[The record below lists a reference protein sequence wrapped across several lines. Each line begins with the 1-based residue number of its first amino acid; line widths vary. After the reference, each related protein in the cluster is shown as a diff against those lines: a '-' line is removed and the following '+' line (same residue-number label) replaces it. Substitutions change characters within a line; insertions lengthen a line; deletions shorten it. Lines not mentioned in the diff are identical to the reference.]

1 MKELI
6 NIIAELKA
14 PKDQFNAAGKYR
26 YRTQEGILEAVK
38 PLIKKYECLLFL
50 SDEIKELQV
59 PYVYHEER
67 NSGNGRYTID
77 YNGSRV
83 YIESTATIVNSAGE
97 SISVKGI
104 AREDVAKYG
113 MAPSQLTGAASSYA
127 RKYALNG
134 LFCIDDT
141 KDDDTEVNVK
151 VSETKPWESKA
162 KKEQEQP
169 QVVLDDYFT
178 KALSELAKCE
188 KQADV
193 ITVNDNYLNL
203 IPKEQMK
210 EYEEKRNAIYRSL
223 PA

>member
-38 PLIKKYECLLFL
+38 PLLKKYECLLFL

-141 KDDDTEVNVK
+141 KDDD
-151 VSETKPWESKA
+151 ETNTHGKEQPTQQPTPTPQPTPTATYQMAISALKACTTAAETIQVCKTWESRLGDQVEAFKNECRAMYNKLSKA
-162 KKEQEQP
+162 
-169 QVVLDDYFT
+169 
-178 KALSELAKCE
+178 S
-188 KQADV
+188 
-193 ITVNDNYLNL
+193 
-203 IPKEQMK
+203 
-210 EYEEKRNAIYRSL
+210 
-223 PA
+223 

>member
-38 PLIKKYECLLFL
+38 PLLKKYECLLFL

-141 KDDDTEVNVK
+141 KDDD
-151 VSETKPWESKA
+151 ETNTHGKEQPTQQPTPTPQPTPTATYQMAISALKACTTAAETIQVCKTWESRVGDQVEAFKNECRAMYNKLSKA
-162 KKEQEQP
+162 
-169 QVVLDDYFT
+169 
-178 KALSELAKCE
+178 S
-188 KQADV
+188 
-193 ITVNDNYLNL
+193 
-203 IPKEQMK
+203 
-210 EYEEKRNAIYRSL
+210 
-223 PA
+223 

>member
-6 NIIAELKA
+6 NIISELKA

-38 PLIKKYECLLFL
+38 PLLKKYECLLFL

-141 KDDDTEVNVK
+141 KDDD
-151 VSETKPWESKA
+151 ETNTHGKEHPVQQPTTTPQPAPTAIYQWAISALNACTTAAETIQVCKTWENRVGDQVDAFKNECRAMYNKLSKA
-162 KKEQEQP
+162 
-169 QVVLDDYFT
+169 
-178 KALSELAKCE
+178 S
-188 KQADV
+188 
-193 ITVNDNYLNL
+193 
-203 IPKEQMK
+203 
-210 EYEEKRNAIYRSL
+210 
-223 PA
+223 